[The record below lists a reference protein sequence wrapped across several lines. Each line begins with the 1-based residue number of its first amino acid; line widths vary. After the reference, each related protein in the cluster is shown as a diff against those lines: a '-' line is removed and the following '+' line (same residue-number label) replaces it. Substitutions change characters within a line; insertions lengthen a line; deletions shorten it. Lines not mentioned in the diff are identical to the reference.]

1 MVKALSL
8 TSGKFFVKVA
18 SELCSDIQFSILLAR
33 FYVKKRAPL
42 NFWAKKQDQ
51 CACMYYVTLIG
62 MSLNKNCFSLFSN
75 AEETSRRWTPKH
87 RRYLQN
93 VSANHH
99 LLLVIF
105 SFVFVN
111 PLAAT
116 PLFPH
121 ISSLARAALFG
132 LVVYMPRGRTVAP
145 APDSPKGPVR
155 QCTIG
160 TSPLSIR
167 WWILE
172 ACIPSS
178 PVTVSARNLSAM
190 ASPTL
195 VMDHSDMA
203 RRVVES
209 NLRVVWRGSQQV
221 NLVYVYVNICKKW
234 RNCGWR
240 WDK

>member
-1 MVKALSL
+1 
-8 TSGKFFVKVA
+8 
-18 SELCSDIQFSILLAR
+18 
-33 FYVKKRAPL
+33 
-42 NFWAKKQDQ
+42 
-51 CACMYYVTLIG
+51 MYYVTLIG

-93 VSANHH
+93 VSAVHQF
-99 LLLVIF
+99 LLVIF
-105 SFVFVN
+105 SFLFVN

-121 ISSLARAALFG
+121 VSSLARAALFG

-178 PVTVSARNLSAM
+178 PVTVSARACQQWQVPPWSWILQ
-190 ASPTL
+190 TW
-195 VMDHSDMA
+195 H
-203 RRVVES
+203 VE
-209 NLRVVWRGSQQV
+209 
-221 NLVYVYVNICKKW
+221 K
-234 RNCGWR
+234 
-240 WDK
+240 